1 MILGTTFS
9 KLVHRLAGIA
19 LSCLLVLTSVVVPTV
34 PVQAASGDRT
44 LYLYYT
50 HTKETARITFR
61 RNGRY
66 DQAGLRKLNTF
77 LRDWRRNEPTKMDP
91 ALFDLIWEVY
101 QKVGASK
108 PVHVVSAYR
117 APATNEMLR
126 SRSSAVAKN
135 SRHTQ
140 GMAMDFYI
148 PGVPI
153 SKLREAAMRK
163 QVGGVGYYPTSG
175 SPFVHLDT
183 GNVRAWPRMTRAQLT
198 RLFPKGKTLHVP
210 TDGNPISQSGYQYA
224 KSQWVKCH
232 SVPCSARTTSGT
244 TRVARA
250 DTSAPTQRSGDTKD
264 LGETLFG
271 WLFGNEGDEAGEATA
286 VRTTTVASVKAPAS
300 APTPAT
306 RSAGLRKPSDLVE
319 FALATDL
326 SVAPAPLAR
335 PSWMTRQP
343 DIAVASL
350 DATDLAAPAPAPSIG
365 NRGTRVPDGQASQL
379 LTAYAPQ
386 ITQEP
391 DAQRALQMLIERRVA
406 EQLQT
411 QPTKPNLNT
420 TDLRL
425 ATASTGPDLKQL
437 GALLSGT
444 MRAVSGN
451 KTNTLLN
458 QALNNPT
465 RTVQPR
471 KPLPAPNMAIAA
483 RDVELIAP
491 DLEHVTDIFIDPSAI
506 SSARYA
512 VIFDRDQGHFS
523 PDTELGAYATRM
535 VFSQPPAGE
544 PSNTTFNRNQT
555 LLLAAR

>member
-1 MILGTTFS
+1 M
-9 KLVHRLAGIA
+9 
-19 LSCLLVLTSVVVPTV
+19 VLTSVIVPTV
-34 PVQAASGDRT
+34 PAQAASGDRT

-91 ALFDLIWEVY
+91 TLFDLIWEVY
-101 QKVGASK
+101 QKVGAKK
-108 PVHVVSAYR
+108 PIHVVSAYR

-153 SKLREAAMRK
+153 STLRAAAMRK

-250 DTSAPTQRSGDTKD
+250 ASSAPTQKAQGTRDSQD

-271 WLFGNEGDEAGEATA
+271 WLFGNEGNEAGEATA
-286 VRTTTVASVKAPAS
+286 VTTTTVASVKAPAT
-300 APTPAT
+300 APIPAT
-306 RSAGLRKPSDLVE
+306 RSAGLRNPSDLVE
-319 FALATDL
+319 FAQSTDSALATDL
-326 SVAPAPLAR
+326 SIAQAPTPLTR
-335 PSWMTRQP
+335 PGWMTSQP
-343 DIAVASL
+343 DITVAS
-350 DATDLAAPAPAPSIG
+350 LAAPAPAPAIG
-365 NRGTRVPDGQASQL
+365 NRNARLPDGQASQL

-386 ITQEP
+386 ITPEP

-406 EQLQT
+406 EQLQA

-420 TDLRL
+420 ADLRL
-425 ATASTGPDLKQL
+425 ATASIGPDLTQL
-437 GALLSGT
+437 GALLSDT

-451 KTNTLLN
+451 QTDTLLDL
-458 QALNNPT
+458 ALNTPT
-465 RTVQPR
+465 RIE
-471 KPLPAPNMAIAA
+471 KPTKPMPAPNMAIAA
-483 RDVELIAP
+483 RHVELIAP

-535 VFSQPPAGE
+535 VFSQPPAVE
-544 PSNTTFNRNQT
+544 PTSTGFNRNQT
-555 LLLAAR
+555 LLLATR